1 MMIDIKKLKC
11 KICYYE
17 FVSDKKRVPE
27 REE

>member
-11 KICYYE
+11 KICDYE
-17 FVSDKKRVPE
+17 FVLDKKRVQE

>member
-11 KICYYE
+11 KICDYE
-17 FVSDKKRVPE
+17 FVPDKKRVQE